1 MHAGLVMALQTR
13 LWIKEKTV
21 MLVSDWTGQLAG
33 ERTAELHR
41 EAEQQRLV
49 RLARTQRRRGKR
61 RVWWGRHLLAG
72 WLRASGE
79 AVREPSTAPS
89 TARSSAT
96 P

>member
-1 MHAGLVMALQTR
+1 MRTGLVTALQTR
-13 LWIKEKTV
+13 RIKEKTV
-21 MLVSDWTGQLAG
+21 MLVSDWTGQLVG

-41 EAEQQRLV
+41 EVEQRRLV
-49 RLARTQRRRGKR
+49 RLARRGKR
-61 RVWWGRHLLAG
+61 RAWWERRLLPG
-72 WLRASGE
+72 WLRGSGE